1 MPHDPEQSEA
11 REYGLPVL
19 ANVKDA
25 PKPLTNGGRVRLD
38 AMIGIVDVNKPK
50 EGRP

>member
-1 MPHDPEQSEA
+1 MPRDPKQSEA

-25 PKPLTNGGRVRLD
+25 PKLLTDGDRVRLD
-38 AMIGIVDVNKPK
+38 AMIGIVDANKPK

>member
-1 MPHDPEQSEA
+1 MPHNHDQSEA

-25 PKPLTNGGRVRLD
+25 TKILTDGGRVRLD
-38 AMIGIVDVNKPK
+38 TTNRIVDANKPK

>member
-1 MPHDPEQSEA
+1 MPRDRKQSEA

-25 PKPLTNGGRVRLD
+25 TKLMTDGGPVRLD
-38 AMIGIVDVNKPK
+38 STSGIVDVNKPK
-50 EGRP
+50 EGRR

>member
-1 MPHDPEQSEA
+1 MPRDPKQSDA

-25 PKPLTNGGRVRLD
+25 TKLLTDGGRVRLD
-38 AMIGIVDVNKPK
+38 STSGIVDVKKPK
-50 EGRP
+50 EERR

>member
-1 MPHDPEQSEA
+1 MPRDPKQSEA

-25 PKPLTNGGRVRLD
+25 PKLLTDGDRVRLD
-38 AMIGIVDVNKPK
+38 VTIRIVDVNKPK

>member
-1 MPHDPEQSEA
+1 MPYDHKQSEA

-19 ANVKDA
+19 ANMKDA
-25 PKPLTNGGRVRLD
+25 TKLLTDGNRMQLD
-38 AMIGIVDVNKPK
+38 TTNGIVDVNKPK